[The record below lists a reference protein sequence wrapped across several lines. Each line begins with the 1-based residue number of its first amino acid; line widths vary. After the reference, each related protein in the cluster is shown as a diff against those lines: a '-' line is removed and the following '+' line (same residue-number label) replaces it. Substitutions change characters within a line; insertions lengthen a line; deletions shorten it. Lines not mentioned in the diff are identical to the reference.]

1 VESCNGV
8 DPNAQSTVGR
18 AVVDWSTDPNRAP
31 TPTVSTCGAVLLSF
45 DAAVPIRHLA
55 VVAFRPE
62 DSWMETSAWTDSCG
76 SLARVEYSMDGEAFT
91 LCGRLPEDFSAYTHF
106 PLPDTNDPI
115 AVANWR
121 AIVPRCRRIHEIAI
135 ERNIVARHLRFVSHE
150 GPIGLSQV
158 FLNRDY
164 NGYEERADV
173 LPAAP
178 PHVGPDA

>member
-1 VESCNGV
+1 MESCNGA
-8 DPNAQSTVGR
+8 DPNIY
-18 AVVDWSTDPNRAP
+18 AVNAARLVS
-31 TPTVSTCGAVLLSF
+31 TPTGSICGAVLLSF

-55 VVAFRPE
+55 VVAFRPD
-62 DSWMETSAWTDSCG
+62 DSWMETNAWTDSCG

-91 LCGRLPEDFSAYTHF
+91 LCGRLPEDFSAYTH
-106 PLPDTNDPI
+106 PGLPDTNDPI

-158 FLNRDY
+158 YLNRDH
-164 NGYEERADV
+164 NGNGSLNSLRSYEERAAV
-173 LPAAP
+173 LPAGP
-178 PHVGPDA
+178 LDTGPDE